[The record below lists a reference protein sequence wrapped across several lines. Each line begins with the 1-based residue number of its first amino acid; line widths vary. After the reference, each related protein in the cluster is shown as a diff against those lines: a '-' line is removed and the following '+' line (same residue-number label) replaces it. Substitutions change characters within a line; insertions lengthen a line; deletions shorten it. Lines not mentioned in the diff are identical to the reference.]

1 MSNNDDITK
10 RHEKYLELKKTGMNK
25 VQAYQIAYGVSYEE
39 AIDMANKERYEMLK
53 SMGFN
58 VRLIDNN
65 NIGSKKR

>member
-39 AIDMANKERYEMLK
+39 AI
-53 SMGFN
+53 
-58 VRLIDNN
+58 
-65 NIGSKKR
+65 